1 MTNTEEKLLADSP
14 AAQNQQQEETVKLV
28 VNPRQFN
35 VIVAGLAELPYKVSN
50 EVMQHLVT
58 QVQKQ
63 VNNGPTSRS

>member
-1 MTNTEEKLLADSP
+1 MMTNTEEKLLADSP

-50 EVMQHLVT
+50 EVLQALVA
-58 QVQKQ
+58 QVQQQ
-63 VNNGPTSRS
+63 VKTAPQ

>member
-50 EVMQHLVT
+50 EVLQALVA
-58 QVQKQ
+58 QVQQQ
-63 VNNGPTSRS
+63 VKTAPQ